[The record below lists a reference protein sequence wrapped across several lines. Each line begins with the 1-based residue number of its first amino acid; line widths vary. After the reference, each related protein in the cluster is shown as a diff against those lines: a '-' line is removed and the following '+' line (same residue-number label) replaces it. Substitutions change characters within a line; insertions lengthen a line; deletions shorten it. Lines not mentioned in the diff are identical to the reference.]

1 MIRLV
6 AIDLD
11 GTLLSPDKTISPANK
26 QALLDAEAAGVNVV
40 ICTGRPLSGVRPIF
54 EEIAF
59 KSNHSYS
66 VINNGCTTV
75 KSSDWSVI
83 SYDALSEEDLVY
95 LDQLTQEIHP
105 QLSLFDLNRY
115 IILNQEP
122 SEIAIMDSGIVST
135 VPVPL
140 GLEEVLE
147 AQPIFQGMF
156 IDQKEQID
164 AFQDAYEDALAQR
177 FHTIRSQ
184 PILFEILP
192 KGVNKA
198 TGLKALADHLGIP
211 REEVMAIGDENNDI
225 EMIEY
230 AGLGVAM
237 GNAPDPIKA
246 LADVTTTS
254 NEEDGVATAI
264 KRYVLQAQ
272 N

>member
-1 MIRLV
+1 MIQLI

-26 QALLDAEAAGVNVV
+26 QALLDAEAAGVHVV

-54 EEIAF
+54 EEIGF
-59 KSNHSYS
+59 KSDHSYS

-75 KSSDWSVI
+75 KSLDWSVI
-83 SYDALSEEDLVY
+83 TYAAFSEDDLLY
-95 LDQLTQEIHP
+95 LDLLSKEIHP

-122 SEIAIMDSGIVST
+122 SEIAKMDAGIVST

-164 AFQDAYEDALAQR
+164 AFQDTYEEALTQR

-192 KGVNKA
+192 KDVNKA

-211 REEVMAIGDENNDI
+211 REQVMAIGDENNDI
-225 EMIEY
+225 EMIQY

-237 GNAPDPIKA
+237 GNAANHIKE
-246 LADVTTTS
+246 LADVTTTT
-254 NEEDGVATAI
+254 NAEDGVATAI
-264 KRYVLQAQ
+264 RRYVLTNQ

>member
-1 MIRLV
+1 MVDRL
-6 AIDLD
+6 
-11 GTLLSPDKTISPANK
+11 K
-26 QALLDAEAAGVNVV
+26 GVGHGEN
-40 ICTGRPLSGVRPIF
+40 
-54 EEIAF
+54 E
-59 KSNHSYS
+59 S

-122 SEIAIMDSGIVST
+122 SEIAKMDAGIVST

-164 AFQDAYEDALAQR
+164 AFQDTYEEALTQR

-192 KGVNKA
+192 KDVNKA

-211 REEVMAIGDENNDI
+211 REQVMAIGDENNDI
-225 EMIEY
+225 EMIQY

-237 GNAPDPIKA
+237 GNAANHIKE
-246 LADVTTTS
+246 LADVTTTT
-254 NEEDGVATAI
+254 NAEDGVATAI
-264 KRYVLQAQ
+264 RRYVLTNQ

>member
-1 MIRLV
+1 MIRLI

-11 GTLLSPDKTISPANK
+11 GTLLSPDKTISPANR
-26 QALLDAEAAGVNVV
+26 QALLNAEAAGVDVV

-54 EEIAF
+54 EIGF

-83 SYDALSEEDLVY
+83 TYDALSEEDLVY

-115 IILNQEP
+115 IILNRDP
-122 SEIAIMDSGIVST
+122 SEIAKMDASIVST
-135 VPVPL
+135 VPVSL
-140 GLEEVLE
+140 GLQEVLE

-164 AFQDAYEDALAQR
+164 AFQETYEEALSQR

-192 KGVNKA
+192 KCVNKA
-198 TGLKALADHLGIP
+198 TGLKALAEHLGIP
-211 REEVMAIGDENNDI
+211 REQIMAIGDENNDI

-237 GNAPDPIKA
+237 GNAPDAIKA

>member
-1 MIRLV
+1 MIRLI

-26 QALLDAEAAGVNVV
+26 QALLDAEAAGVHVV

-54 EEIAF
+54 EEIGF
-59 KSNHSYS
+59 RSNHSYS

-75 KSSDWSVI
+75 NSSDWSVI

-95 LDQLTQEIHP
+95 LDQLTQEIRP

-122 SEIAIMDSGIVST
+122 SEIAKMDAGIVST
-135 VPVPL
+135 VPVAL
-140 GLEEVLE
+140 GLEELLE

-164 AFQDAYEDALAQR
+164 AFQETYEDALAQR

-192 KGVNKA
+192 KG
-198 TGLKALADHLGIP
+198 
-211 REEVMAIGDENNDI
+211 VMAIGDENNDI

-237 GNAPDPIKA
+237 GNAPSAIKA